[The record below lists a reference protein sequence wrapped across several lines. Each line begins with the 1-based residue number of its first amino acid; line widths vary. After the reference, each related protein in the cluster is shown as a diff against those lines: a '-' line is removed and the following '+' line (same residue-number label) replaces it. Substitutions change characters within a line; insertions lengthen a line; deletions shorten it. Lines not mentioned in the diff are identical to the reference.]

1 MDQADKLQQRAK
13 GILRYLNDILDKRF
27 TQARRVNPKVATVE
41 ADIRWHQMQTMR
53 DILNTARGFGP
64 LRLYVAD
71 ILASGDEE
79 KKRDLFDPV
88 NQVSIMNE
96 IVPVEDQLKD
106 RRAGQMEIRDV
117 KTFYKALDPSL
128 EKILQLLQTWIW
140 WDLPDAAELYRV
152 EAQEQKF
159 ESLKTCQVDKALQ
172 DRYRKEMGE
181 KPGIEISREK
191 ILRFELQRTRDILDR
206 LDRRLKAE
214 RGHEMVLITEER
226 NGTPTADAACVN
238 LTKRLMAIDKLR
250 NQRDAPLD
258 PAVKQFY
265 ASQTGVPVDKI
276 TAEEALEY
284 EQRQAG
290 IARQRLAEELSR
302 GCEIGESA
310 NYKRVLVDRM
320 QKRYE
325 AMAAS
330 IGVSARPRPAAT
342 PAVAAAK

>member
-1 MDQADKLQQRAK
+1 MDQADRLQERVE

-53 DILNTARGFGP
+53 DVLKFPKGFGP
-64 LRLYVAD
+64 LRLFVAD
-71 ILASGDEE
+71 ILASGDEA

-96 IVPVEDQLKD
+96 IVPVEEQLKD

-117 KTFYKALDPSL
+117 RTFYKALDPSL

-140 WDLPDAAELYRV
+140 WDLPDAVELYRL

-159 ESLKTCQVDKALQ
+159 ESLRTCEVDKALQ

-191 ILRFELQRTRDILDR
+191 ILRFELQRTRDILDH

-214 RGHEMVLITEER
+214 RGHEMVLVTEER
-226 NGTPTADAACVN
+226 DGTPIADAACIN
-238 LTKRLMAIDKLR
+238 LAKRLMVIDKLR
-250 NQRDAPLD
+250 NQKDAALD
-258 PAVKQFY
+258 AAAKQFY
-265 ASQTGVPVDKI
+265 ALQTGVSVDKI
-276 TAEEALEY
+276 TAEDALEH
-284 EQRQAG
+284 ERRQAA

-302 GCEIGESA
+302 GCEMGESA
-310 NYKRVLVDRM
+310 NYKRVLVGRM
-320 QKRYE
+320 EKRYE

-330 IGVSARPRPAAT
+330 VGVSVRRQPAAA
-342 PAVAAAK
+342 PAVAAAQ